1 MSNDSGVIEHITIPS
16 LSSASF
22 ADKRC
27 TGSILVIP
35 ARTSSI
41 AGIVLWNTSEAFS
54 KKLTDQRYGKSALP
68 WNRRNWYLTAK
79 HLAWRDYSQ
88 FQKRTQVHEG
98 EHTFPVRSRMSRQE
112 GGPLRH
118 VQIRGILPGI
128 VLQLQSQL
136 DKLEDECRRS
146 SSCSATLDAIEQQSC
161 HGMHPRNDTR
171 EFVKFYYNI
180 KLIKCSHDG
189 QCSSHE

>member
-1 MSNDSGVIEHITIPS
+1 MSKDSGVIEYITIPS

-35 ARTSSI
+35 TRTSSI
-41 AGIVLWNTSEAFS
+41 AGTVLWNTSEALN
-54 KKLTDQRYGKSALP
+54 KKITEQRYGKSALP
-68 WNRRNWYLTAK
+68 WNWRNWYLIAK

-98 EHTFPVRSRMSRQE
+98 EHNFPAPLSMSRQE

-128 VLQLQSQL
+128 ELQLQSQL
-136 DKLEDECRRS
+136 DKLEGECRRS
-146 SSCSATLDAIEQQSC
+146 SSSSVTLDAIGQQNC
-161 HGMHPRNDTR
+161 HGMHPGNSTK
-171 EFVKFYYNI
+171 EFENF
-180 KLIKCSHDG
+180 
-189 QCSSHE
+189 Q

>member
-22 ADKRC
+22 ASKRC

-41 AGIVLWNTSEAFS
+41 AGMVLCDALS
-54 KKLTDQRYGKSALP
+54 KKITEQRYGKSALP
-68 WNRRNWYLTAK
+68 WNRRNWYLIAR

-98 EHTFPVRSRMSRQE
+98 EHSFPVPSSMSRQE
-112 GGPLRH
+112 GNPLRH
-118 VQIRGILPGI
+118 VQFRGILPGI

-136 DKLEDECRRS
+136 DKLEGECRRS
-146 SSCSATLDAIEQQSC
+146 SSCSATPDAIEQQSC
-161 HGMHPRNDTR
+161 HGMHPRNGTR

-180 KLIKCSHDG
+180 KLIKCSHGG
-189 QCSSHE
+189 QYSSHE